1 MTSVTETVQV
11 TCINKTDRFN
21 SHERIH
27 SIGGASWKMSQQQ
40 AIACIEGGSYQF
52 YVQAGA
58 RSVWVIIALSQCGH
72 KYLKTQADGLQP
84 DNLLSL
90 PECP

>member
-11 TCINKTDRFN
+11 TCINKTDRPD

-40 AIACIEGGSYQF
+40 AIASIEAGTYQF
-52 YVQAGA
+52 YVRAGG
-58 RSVWVIIALSQCGH
+58 RSVWVIIAVSEDGH
-72 KYLKTQADGLQP
+72 KYLKTQADGPQP

-90 PECP
+90 RECP